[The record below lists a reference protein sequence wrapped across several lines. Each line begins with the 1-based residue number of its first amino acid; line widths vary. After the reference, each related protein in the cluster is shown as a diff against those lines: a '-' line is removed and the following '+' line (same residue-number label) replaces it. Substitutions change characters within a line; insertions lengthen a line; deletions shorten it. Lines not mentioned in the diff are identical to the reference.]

1 MLTVWLIGFFVTLL
15 VQISFW
21 WPVCRELQIGEMAI
35 AAVAIGFW
43 SVAWPFAWVLALVGW
58 LVPQR

>member
-1 MLTVWLIGFFVTLL
+1 MFEIWLIGVIVTLL

-21 WPVCRELQIGEMAI
+21 WPVRRELQIGEMVIAVV
-35 AAVAIGFW
+35 AAVFW
-43 SVAWPFAWVLALVGW
+43 SVAWPFAWVLAFVGW